1 MLRKTVIPIP
11 PATKTSGRDGSS
23 GSANLPF
30 GGSTS
35 TSLPTGSSRS
45 VRLKA
50 LSRMRV
56 AKPST
61 PFSFGEVTTVMCR
74 RSPLSSS
81 SPTLGERD
89 EEVLP
94 GPEVHLFAEE
104 VEGHEQR
111 SLRDFLLFLDLSSH
125 AYVLSVDEFASP
137 FSQLVSRRAPVL
149 TVGVR

>member
-1 MLRKTVIPIP
+1 
-11 PATKTSGRDGSS
+11 
-23 GSANLPF
+23 LPF

-35 TSLPTGSSRS
+35 TSLPTGRTRS

-81 SPTLGERD
+81 SPTLGS
-89 EEVLP
+89 VTKKYCP
-94 GPEVHLFAEE
+94 GPEVHLFAQE
-104 VEGHEQR
+104 VERHHER
-111 SLRDFLLFLDLSSH
+111 SLRDFLFFLDLSSH
-125 AYVLSVDEFASP
+125 A
-137 FSQLVSRRAPVL
+137 
-149 TVGVR
+149 